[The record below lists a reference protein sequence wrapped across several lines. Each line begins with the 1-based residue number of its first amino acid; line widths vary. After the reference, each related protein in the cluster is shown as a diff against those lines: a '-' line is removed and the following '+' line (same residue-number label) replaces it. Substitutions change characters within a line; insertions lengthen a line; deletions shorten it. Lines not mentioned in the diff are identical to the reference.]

1 LEANLS
7 IIEQLRPVAAQM
19 EITLPQLAL
28 AWVLRRS
35 EMTAAIA
42 GARRPEQILETVKAG
57 EIVIPDELLLKI
69 ERMLSA

>member
-1 LEANLS
+1 
-7 IIEQLRPVAAQM
+7 
-19 EITLPQLAL
+19 
-28 AWVLRRS
+28 
-35 EMTAAIA
+35 MTAAIA